1 MPFRNL
7 GRKSC
12 PWRQDEAGVAAI
24 EFGLMAPFLMMLV
37 VGTVEVGSGVYQAML
52 AQNAAEAG
60 AVYASKHGF
69 DVDGISGAVKSAGGI
84 TTPACILAGRCVDAA
99 PAPSQF
105 CGCPDAAG
113 IVATDCA
120 LNCAD
125 GAAPGQYVRIS
136 AQITH
141 TPIISFSG
149 IAVPGTITR
158 QAIVR
163 MY

>member
-1 MPFRNL
+1 MLFRNL

-69 DVDGISGAVKSAGGI
+69 DIDGISGAVLGATAAAGI
-84 TTPACILAGRCVDAA
+84 TAT

-105 CGCPDAAG
+105 CGCPAAAD
-113 IVATDCA
+113 VTATDCA

-149 IAVPGTITR
+149 IAVPGAITG